1 VRTRQLAAAV
11 VAVSLF
17 LGSGSLGECTPLGE
31 GYSWWLLV
39 VSLVRYLWKSCTKVV
54 WCCPVA
60 SCQLSVAVAVAV
72 AVAVTVAVA
81 VAVTSCASSSV
92 VRYLALVMRLSCAS
106 SVVTQLSTLAR
117 V

>member
-1 VRTRQLAAAV
+1 

-17 LGSGSLGECTPLGE
+17 LGFGSLGECAPLGE

-39 VSLVRYLWKSCTKVV
+39 ISLVRYLWKSCTKVV
-54 WCCPVA
+54 WCCPVFSSSA
-60 SCQLSVAVAVAV
+60 AIAFVVVVAVALVGAV
-72 AVAVTVAVA
+72 AVQLQLQLQLP
-81 VAVTSCASSSV
+81 VTSCASSV
-92 VRYLALVMRLSCAS
+92 VHYLALVMRLSCAS